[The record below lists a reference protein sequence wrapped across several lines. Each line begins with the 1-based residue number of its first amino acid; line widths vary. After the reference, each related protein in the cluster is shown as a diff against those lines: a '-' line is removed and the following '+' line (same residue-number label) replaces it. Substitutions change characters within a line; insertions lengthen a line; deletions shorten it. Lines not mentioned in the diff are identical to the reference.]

1 MKIFKLSVIA
11 LISVLVTSCSWGP
24 GDLDETK
31 DQILTVAYKSPDANF
46 QNLKTYALAD
56 SMSVVVDGQKKRVK
70 NEVSENIFSLIS
82 QNLSKL
88 GYTQTTASQN
98 PDILVDLGYI
108 QSTNKAVYPG
118 YWSDWDWWW
127 DCYYY
132 PWYPWDPY
140 YPYPMPTVVTSYT
153 TGTIIIEM
161 ADMSLVKNQT
171 VPIIWH
177 GVVRSILNGSHTQ
190 AQLTEAINEVF
201 TILPPK

>member
-1 MKIFKLSVIA
+1 MKIVKLSVIA
-11 LISVLVTSCSWGP
+11 LISILVASCSWGP

-56 SMSVVVDGQKKRVK
+56 SMSVVIDGQKKRVK

-108 QSTNKAVYPG
+108 QSV
-118 YWSDWDWWW
+118 
-127 DCYYY
+127 
-132 PWYPWDPY
+132 
-140 YPYPMPTVVTSYT
+140 
-153 TGTIIIEM
+153 
-161 ADMSLVKNQT
+161 
-171 VPIIWH
+171 
-177 GVVRSILNGSHTQ
+177 
-190 AQLTEAINEVF
+190 
-201 TILPPK
+201 